1 MVDEKYSI
9 AYSEVLE
16 RLKHISQEDYEK
28 IPKSKIELYKE
39 NANKNYVFNYN
50 PTKTLNEQNVSKIAK
65 GIIAILFRDYW
76 ATPEQ
81 REKIIKKQN
90 NDRIQIE
97 KEKTKKYNPDV
108 FKANKN
114 KEEAKTYDID
124 AFNANK
130 NNEESKTKALVN
142 VEKSKWY
149 EKFFAFI
156 KNIFGKKY

>member
-16 RLKHISQEDYEK
+16 ILKHISQEDYEK

-39 NANKNYVFNYN
+39 NANKDYVFNYN

-81 REKIIKKQN
+81 REKIIRKQN

-97 KEKTKKYNPDV
+97 MEKAKKYNPDV

-114 KEEAKTYDID
+114 KEEVK
-124 AFNANK
+124 NK
-130 NNEESKTKALVN
+130 SLVK
-142 VEKSKWY
+142 VEKQKWY
-149 EKFFAFI
+149 EKVIVFI
-156 KNIFGKKY
+156 RNIFSKH

>member
-16 RLKHISQEDYEK
+16 ILKHISQEDYEK

-108 FKANKN
+108 FKSKN
-114 KEEAKTYDID
+114 KEEV
-124 AFNANK
+124 
-130 NNEESKTKALVN
+130 KTKALVN

-149 EKFFAFI
+149 EKFFTFI

>member
-16 RLKHISQEDYEK
+16 ILKHISQEDYEK

-108 FKANKN
+108 FKSKN
-114 KEEAKTYDID
+114 KEEV
-124 AFNANK
+124 
-130 NNEESKTKALVN
+130 KTKSLVN

>member
-16 RLKHISQEDYEK
+16 ILKHISQEDYEK

-108 FKANKN
+108 FKAKN
-114 KEEAKTYDID
+114 KEEV
-124 AFNANK
+124 K
-130 NNEESKTKALVN
+130 NKALVN
-142 VEKSKWY
+142 VKKSKWY
-149 EKFFAFI
+149 EKFFTFI

>member
-1 MVDEKYSI
+1 MLDEKYSI

-16 RLKHISQEDYEK
+16 ILKHISQEDYEK

-39 NANKNYVFNYN
+39 NANKDYVFNYN
-50 PTKTLNEQNVSKIAK
+50 PTKTLDEQNVSKIAK

-81 REKIIKKQN
+81 REKIIRKQN

-97 KEKTKKYNPDV
+97 MEKAKKYNQDV

-114 KEEAKTYDID
+114 KEEVK
-124 AFNANK
+124 NK
-130 NNEESKTKALVN
+130 SLVK
-142 VEKSKWY
+142 VEKQKWY
-149 EKFFAFI
+149 EKVLVFI
-156 KNIFGKKY
+156 RNIFSKY

>member
-16 RLKHISQEDYEK
+16 ILKHISQEDYEK

-81 REKIIKKQN
+81 REKIIRKQN

-97 KEKTKKYNPDV
+97 MEKAKKYNPDV

-114 KEEAKTYDID
+114 KEEVK
-124 AFNANK
+124 NK
-130 NNEESKTKALVN
+130 SLVN
-142 VEKSKWY
+142 VEKQKWY
-149 EKFFAFI
+149 EKVLVFI
-156 KNIFGKKY
+156 RNIFSKY

>member
-1 MVDEKYSI
+1 MLDEKYSI

-16 RLKHISQEDYEK
+16 ILKHISKEDYEK

-39 NANKNYVFNYN
+39 NANKDYVFNYN

-97 KEKTKKYNPDV
+97 MEKTKKYNPDV
-108 FKANKN
+108 FKSKN
-114 KEEAKTYDID
+114 KEEV
-124 AFNANK
+124 
-130 NNEESKTKALVN
+130 KTKALVN

-149 EKFFAFI
+149 EKFFTFI

>member
-1 MVDEKYSI
+1 MLDEKYSI

-16 RLKHISQEDYEK
+16 ILKHISQEDYEK

-39 NANKNYVFNYN
+39 NANKDYVFNYN

-108 FKANKN
+108 FKSKN
-114 KEEAKTYDID
+114 KEEV
-124 AFNANK
+124 
-130 NNEESKTKALVN
+130 KTKALVN

-149 EKFFAFI
+149 EKFFTFI

>member
-16 RLKHISQEDYEK
+16 ILKHISQEDYEK

-108 FKANKN
+108 FKSKN
-114 KEEAKTYDID
+114 KEEV
-124 AFNANK
+124 
-130 NNEESKTKALVN
+130 KTKALVN
-142 VEKSKWY
+142 VEESKWY
-149 EKFFAFI
+149 EKFFTFI

>member
-16 RLKHISQEDYEK
+16 ILKHISQEDYEK

-39 NANKNYVFNYN
+39 NANKDYVFNYN

-108 FKANKN
+108 FKSKN
-114 KEEAKTYDID
+114 KEEVKI
-124 AFNANK
+124 
-130 NNEESKTKALVN
+130 KALVN
-142 VEKSKWY
+142 VERSKWY
-149 EKFFAFI
+149 EKFFTFI

>member
-1 MVDEKYSI
+1 M
-9 AYSEVLE
+9 
-16 RLKHISQEDYEK
+16 
-28 IPKSKIELYKE
+28 
-39 NANKNYVFNYN
+39 
-50 PTKTLNEQNVSKIAK
+50 
-65 GIIAILFRDYW
+65 FRDYW

-97 KEKTKKYNPDV
+97 MEK
-108 FKANKN
+108 
-114 KEEAKTYDID
+114 AKTYDID

>member
-16 RLKHISQEDYEK
+16 ILKHISQEDYEK

-108 FKANKN
+108 FKSKN
-114 KEEAKTYDID
+114 KEEA
-124 AFNANK
+124 
-130 NNEESKTKALVN
+130 KTKALVN

-149 EKFFAFI
+149 EKFFTFI

>member
-1 MVDEKYSI
+1 MLDEKYSI

-16 RLKHISQEDYEK
+16 ILKHISKEDYEK
-28 IPKSKIELYKE
+28 IPKSKIELYKA
-39 NANKNYVFNYN
+39 NANKDYVFNYN
-50 PTKTLNEQNVSKIAK
+50 PTKTLDEQNVSKIAK

-81 REKIIKKQN
+81 REKIIRKQN

-108 FKANKN
+108 FKSKN
-114 KEEAKTYDID
+114 KEEV
-124 AFNANK
+124 
-130 NNEESKTKALVN
+130 KTKALVN

-149 EKFFAFI
+149 EKFFTFI

>member
-16 RLKHISQEDYEK
+16 ILKHISQEDYEK

-39 NANKNYVFNYN
+39 NANKDYVFNYN

-81 REKIIKKQN
+81 REKIIRKQN

-97 KEKTKKYNPDV
+97 MEKAKKYNPDV

-114 KEEAKTYDID
+114 KEEVK
-124 AFNANK
+124 NK
-130 NNEESKTKALVN
+130 SLVK
-142 VEKSKWY
+142 VEKQKWY
-149 EKFFAFI
+149 EKVLVFI
-156 KNIFGKKY
+156 RNIFSKY

>member
-1 MVDEKYSI
+1 MLDEKYSI

-16 RLKHISQEDYEK
+16 ILKHISQEDYEK

-108 FKANKN
+108 FKSKN
-114 KEEAKTYDID
+114 KEEV
-124 AFNANK
+124 
-130 NNEESKTKALVN
+130 KTKALVN

-149 EKFFAFI
+149 EKFFTFI

>member
-16 RLKHISQEDYEK
+16 ILKHISQEDYEK

-97 KEKTKKYNPDV
+97 MEKTKKYNPDV

-114 KEEAKTYDID
+114 KEEVK
-124 AFNANK
+124 NK
-130 NNEESKTKALVN
+130 SLVK
-142 VEKSKWY
+142 VEKQKWY
-149 EKFFAFI
+149 EKVLVFI
-156 KNIFGKKY
+156 RNIFSKY

>member
-16 RLKHISQEDYEK
+16 ILKHISQEDYEK

-39 NANKNYVFNYN
+39 NANKDYVFNYN

-108 FKANKN
+108 FKSKN
-114 KEEAKTYDID
+114 KEEV
-124 AFNANK
+124 
-130 NNEESKTKALVN
+130 KTKALVN

-149 EKFFAFI
+149 EKFFTFI

>member
-1 MVDEKYSI
+1 MLDEKYSI

-16 RLKHISQEDYEK
+16 ILKHISQEDYEK

-39 NANKNYVFNYN
+39 NANKDYVFNYN

-108 FKANKN
+108 FKSKN
-114 KEEAKTYDID
+114 KEEV
-124 AFNANK
+124 
-130 NNEESKTKALVN
+130 KTKALVN

>member
-16 RLKHISQEDYEK
+16 ILKHISQEDYEK

-108 FKANKN
+108 FKSKN
-114 KEEAKTYDID
+114 K
-124 AFNANK
+124 
-130 NNEESKTKALVN
+130 
-142 VEKSKWY
+142 
-149 EKFFAFI
+149 
-156 KNIFGKKY
+156 

>member
-1 MVDEKYSI
+1 M
-9 AYSEVLE
+9 
-16 RLKHISQEDYEK
+16 
-28 IPKSKIELYKE
+28 
-39 NANKNYVFNYN
+39 
-50 PTKTLNEQNVSKIAK
+50 
-65 GIIAILFRDYW
+65 
-76 ATPEQ
+76 
-81 REKIIKKQN
+81 
-90 NDRIQIE
+90 
-97 KEKTKKYNPDV
+97 EKTKKYNPDV

>member
-1 MVDEKYSI
+1 MLDEKYSI

-16 RLKHISQEDYEK
+16 ILKHISKEDYEK
-28 IPKSKIELYKE
+28 IPKSKIELYKA
-39 NANKNYVFNYN
+39 NANKDYVFNYN

-81 REKIIKKQN
+81 REKIIRKQN

-97 KEKTKKYNPDV
+97 MEKAKKYNPDV

-114 KEEAKTYDID
+114 KEEVK
-124 AFNANK
+124 NK
-130 NNEESKTKALVN
+130 SLVK
-142 VEKSKWY
+142 VEKQKWY
-149 EKFFAFI
+149 EKVLVFI
-156 KNIFGKKY
+156 RNIYSKH